1 MMNAD
6 TGTTV
11 SSIMQRNVL
20 SVGDSWPLHQ
30 LASFLTDNQIS
41 GAPVTSQDGELI
53 GVVSLTD
60 IVRYDSMPESRAELH
75 DTHEYYLHTLE
86 MQVTQEE
93 ATSFH
98 VEQESSATVRDIMTP
113 MIFEVDQNASIEE
126 VADTMV
132 KGHIHRLFVT
142 HNKQISGV
150 VTALDM
156 VEFLRNSFGKAAGLA
171 REA

>member
-1 MMNAD
+1 MNAD
-6 TGTTV
+6 TLTTV
-11 SSIMQRNVL
+11 SSIMQRDVL

-41 GAPVTSQDGELI
+41 GAPVTSEDGELI

-60 IVRYDSMPESRAELH
+60 IVRFDSMPESRAELH

>member
-11 SSIMQRNVL
+11 SSIMQRDVL

-41 GAPVTSQDGELI
+41 GAPVTSVDGELI

-60 IVRYDSMPESRAELH
+60 IVRFDSMPESRAELH

>member
-11 SSIMQRNVL
+11 SSIMQRDVL

-60 IVRYDSMPESRAELH
+60 IVRFDSMPESRAELH

-150 VTALDM
+150 VTSLDM

>member
-1 MMNAD
+1 MNAD
-6 TGTTV
+6 TTV
-11 SSIMQRNVL
+11 SSIMQRDVL
-20 SVGDSWPLHQ
+20 SAEGNWPLHR
-30 LASFLTDNQIS
+30 LARFLTDNQIS
-41 GAPVTSQDGELI
+41 GAPVISEDGELI

-60 IVRYDSMPESRAELH
+60 IVRYDSMPESRAEIH

-98 VEQESSATVRDIMTP
+98 VEQESSATVRDLMTP
-113 MIFEVDQNASIEE
+113 MIFEVDENASIEE

-142 HNKQISGV
+142 HNKRISGV

-156 VEFLRNSFGKAAGLA
+156 VEFLRNSFGKTDGLA

>member
-1 MMNAD
+1 MNAD

-11 SSIMQRNVL
+11 SSIMQRDVL

-41 GAPVTSQDGELI
+41 GAPVTSVDGELI

-60 IVRYDSMPESRAELH
+60 IVRFDSMPESRAELH

-156 VEFLRNSFGKAAGLA
+156 VEFLRNSYGKAAGLA

>member
-1 MMNAD
+1 
-6 TGTTV
+6 
-11 SSIMQRNVL
+11 
-20 SVGDSWPLHQ
+20 
-30 LASFLTDNQIS
+30 
-41 GAPVTSQDGELI
+41 
-53 GVVSLTD
+53 VVSLTD
-60 IVRYDSMPESRAELH
+60 IVRYDSMPERQAEVR

-98 VEQESSATVRDIMTP
+98 AEQETSATVRDLMTP
-113 MIFEVDQNASIEE
+113 MIFEVDENASIEE

-142 HNKQISGV
+142 HNRKISGV

-156 VEFLRNSFGKAAGLA
+156 VEYLRNSFGAGLA

>member
-1 MMNAD
+1 MNAD
-6 TGTTV
+6 TTV
-11 SSIMQRNVL
+11 SSIMQRDVL
-20 SVGDSWPLHQ
+20 SAKDNWPLHR
-30 LASFLTDNQIS
+30 LARFLTDNQIS
-41 GAPVTSQDGELI
+41 GAPVISEDGELI

-60 IVRYDSMPESRAELH
+60 IVRYDSMPESRAEIH

-98 VEQESSATVRDIMTP
+98 VEQESSATVRDLMTP
-113 MIFEVDQNASIEE
+113 MIFEVDENASIEE

-142 HNKQISGV
+142 HNKRISGV

-156 VEFLRNSFGKAAGLA
+156 VEFLRNSFGKTDGLA

>member
-1 MMNAD
+1 MKAD
-6 TGTTV
+6 TTV
-11 SSIMQRNVL
+11 SSIMQCDVL
-20 SVGDSWPLHQ
+20 SVEDSWPLHR
-30 LASFLTDNQIS
+30 LARFLTDNQIS
-41 GAPVTSQDGELI
+41 GAPVTSDDGELI

-60 IVRYDSMPESRAELH
+60 IVRYDSMPENRAEVH

-98 VEQESSATVRDIMTP
+98 VEQESSATVRDLMTP
-113 MIFEVDQNASIEE
+113 MIFEVDENASIEE
-126 VADTMV
+126 AADTMV

-142 HNKQISGV
+142 NNKKISGV
-150 VTALDM
+150 ITALDM
-156 VEFLRNSFGKAAGLA
+156 VEYLRNSFGKTDALA

>member
-1 MMNAD
+1 MNPD

-11 SSIMQRNVL
+11 SSIMQRDVL
-20 SVGDSWPLHQ
+20 SVEDDWSLNR
-30 LASFLTDNQIS
+30 LARFLTDNQIS
-41 GAPVTSQDGELI
+41 GAPVISEGGELI

-60 IVRYDSMPESRAELH
+60 IVRYESMPESRADLH
-75 DTHEYYLHTLE
+75 DTHEYYLHTLN

-93 ATSFH
+93 ATTFH
-98 VEQESSATVRDIMTP
+98 AERESSATVRDIMTP
-113 MIFEVDQNASIEE
+113 MIFEVDENASIEE

-142 HNKQISGV
+142 RNKQIAGV
-150 VTALDM
+150 VSALDM
-156 VEFLRNSFGKAAGLA
+156 VEFLRNSYGKKSGLA

>member
-1 MMNAD
+1 MNAD

-11 SSIMQRNVL
+11 SSIMQREIL
-20 SVGDSWPLHQ
+20 SVEDSWPLHQ
-30 LASFLTDNQIS
+30 LASVLTDNQIS
-41 GAPVTSQDGELI
+41 GAPVTSRDGELI

-60 IVRYDSMPESRAELH
+60 IVRFDSMPESRAELH

>member
-1 MMNAD
+1 MNAD

-11 SSIMQRNVL
+11 SSIMQRDVL

-41 GAPVTSQDGELI
+41 GAPVISEDGELI

-60 IVRYDSMPESRAELH
+60 IVRYDSMPESRAEVH

-93 ATSFH
+93 FTSFH
-98 VEQESSATVRDIMTP
+98 VEQESSASVRDLMTP
-113 MIFEVDQNASIEE
+113 MIFEVDENASIEE

-132 KGHIHRLFVT
+132 KGRIHRLFVT

>member
-11 SSIMQRNVL
+11 SSIMQRDVL

>member
-1 MMNAD
+1 MNAD
-6 TGTTV
+6 TGITV
-11 SSIMQRNVL
+11 SSIMQRDVL
-20 SVGDSWPLHQ
+20 SVEDNWPLHR
-30 LASFLTDNQIS
+30 LARFLTDNQIS
-41 GAPVTSQDGELI
+41 GAPVTSTNGERI

-60 IVRYDSMPESRAELH
+60 IVRYDSMPERQAEVR

-98 VEQESSATVRDIMTP
+98 AEQETSATVRDLMTP
-113 MIFEVDQNASIEE
+113 MIFEVDENASIEE

-132 KGHIHRLFVT
+132 KEHIHRLFVT
-142 HNKQISGV
+142 HNRKISGV

-156 VEFLRNSFGKAAGLA
+156 VEYLRNSFRAGLA

>member
-11 SSIMQRNVL
+11 SSIMQRDVL

-41 GAPVTSQDGELI
+41 GAPVTSEDGELI

-60 IVRYDSMPESRAELH
+60 IVRFDSMPESRAELH

>member
-11 SSIMQRNVL
+11 SSIMQRDVL

-142 HNKQISGV
+142 HNKKISGV

-156 VEFLRNSFGKAAGLA
+156 VEFLRNSFGKTDGLA

>member
-11 SSIMQRNVL
+11 SSIMQRDVL

-60 IVRYDSMPESRAELH
+60 IVRFDSMPESRAELH

>member
-1 MMNAD
+1 MNAD
-6 TGTTV
+6 TRITV

-20 SVGDSWPLHQ
+20 SVEDSWPLHS
-30 LASFLTDNQIS
+30 LARFLTDNQIS
-41 GAPVTSQDGELI
+41 GAPVTSGNGELI

-60 IVRYDSMPESRAELH
+60 IVRYDSMPESRAEIH

-93 ATSFH
+93 ATSFQ

-113 MIFEVDQNASIEE
+113 MIFEVDEGASIEE

-142 HNKQISGV
+142 HNKKISGV
-150 VTALDM
+150 ITALDM

-171 REA
+171 RQA

>member
-1 MMNAD
+1 MNAD
-6 TGTTV
+6 TVTTV
-11 SSIMQRNVL
+11 SSIMQRDVL
-20 SVGDSWPLHQ
+20 SAEDSWPLHR
-30 LASFLTDNQIS
+30 LARFLTDNQIS
-41 GAPVTSQDGELI
+41 GAPVTSEDGELI

-60 IVRYDSMPESRAELH
+60 IVRYDSMPESRAEVH

-93 ATSFH
+93 ATGFH
-98 VEQESSATVRDIMTP
+98 AEQESSATVRDLMTP
-113 MIFEVDQNASIEE
+113 MIFEVDENASIEE

-142 HNKQISGV
+142 HNKKISGV

-156 VEFLRNSFGKAAGLA
+156 VEVLRNSFGKAAELA

>member
-11 SSIMQRNVL
+11 SSIMQRDVL

-41 GAPVTSQDGELI
+41 GAPVTSVDGELI

-60 IVRYDSMPESRAELH
+60 IVRFDSMPESRAELH

-93 ATSFH
+93 ATNFQL
-98 VEQESSATVRDIMTP
+98 EQESSATVRDIMTP

-156 VEFLRNSFGKAAGLA
+156 VEFLRNSYGKAAGLA

>member
-6 TGTTV
+6 TGSTV
-11 SSIMQRNVL
+11 SSIMQRDVL

-41 GAPVTSQDGELI
+41 GAPVTSEDGELI

-60 IVRYDSMPESRAELH
+60 IVRFDSMPESRAELH

>member
-1 MMNAD
+1 MNTD

-11 SSIMQRNVL
+11 SSIMQRDVL
-20 SVGDSWPLHQ
+20 SVEDNWSLQ
-30 LASFLTDNQIS
+30 RLARFLTDNQIS
-41 GAPVTSQDGELI
+41 GAPVTSKDGELI

-60 IVRYDSMPESRAELH
+60 IVRYESMPESQAEVH
-75 DTHEYYLHTLE
+75 DTHEFYLHTLE
-86 MQVTQEE
+86 MQVAQEE
-93 ATSFH
+93 ATTFQL
-98 VEQESSATVRDIMTP
+98 EQESSATVRDIMTP

-142 HNKQISGV
+142 HNKQIAGV
-150 VTALDM
+150 VSALDM
-156 VEFLRNSFGKAAGLA
+156 VEFLRNSFGKTATLA

>member
-11 SSIMQRNVL
+11 SSIMQRDVL

-41 GAPVTSQDGELI
+41 GAPVTSEDGELI

-60 IVRYDSMPESRAELH
+60 IVRFDSMPESRAELH

-156 VEFLRNSFGKAAGLA
+156 VEFLRNSYGKAAGLA

>member
-1 MMNAD
+1 MNTD
-6 TGTTV
+6 TGKTV
-11 SSIMQRNVL
+11 SSIMQRDVL
-20 SVGDSWPLHQ
+20 SVEDNWSLQ
-30 LASFLTDNQIS
+30 RLARFLTDNQIS
-41 GAPVTSQDGELI
+41 GAPVISGDGELI

-60 IVRYDSMPESRAELH
+60 IVRHESMPENRADAH

-93 ATSFH
+93 ATTFH
-98 VEQESSATVRDIMTP
+98 TEQESSATVRDIMTP
-113 MIFEVDQNASIEE
+113 MIFEVDENASIEE

-142 HNKQISGV
+142 HNKQIAGV
-150 VTALDM
+150 VSALDM
-156 VEFLRNSFGKAAGLA
+156 VEFLRNSFGKADGLA

>member
-1 MMNAD
+1 MNAD
-6 TGTTV
+6 TRTTV
-11 SSIMQRNVL
+11 NSIMQRHVL
-20 SVGDSWPLHQ
+20 SVEENWPLHR

-41 GAPVTSQDGELI
+41 GAPVTSENGELI

-60 IVRYDSMPESRAELH
+60 IVRYESMPENRADVH

-93 ATSFH
+93 ATTFH
-98 VEQESSATVRDIMTP
+98 AEQESSATVRDIMTP
-113 MIFEVDQNASIEE
+113 MIFEVDENASIEE

-142 HNKQISGV
+142 NNKQISGV

-156 VEFLRNSFGKAAGLA
+156 VEFLRNSFGKAAGS
-171 REA
+171 

>member
-11 SSIMQRNVL
+11 SSIMQRDVL

-60 IVRYDSMPESRAELH
+60 IVRYDSMPENRAELH
-75 DTHEYYLHTLE
+75 DTHEYYLYTLE

>member
-11 SSIMQRNVL
+11 SSIMQRDVL

-60 IVRYDSMPESRAELH
+60 IVRFDSMPESRAELH

-156 VEFLRNSFGKAAGLA
+156 VEFLRNSFGKAAGVA
-171 REA
+171 QEA